1 VDPQAASVAG
11 GISKQEV
18 WVMTRG
24 KSIEEI
30 HIGDAAEFSKRIS
43 EDDVR
48 NFTGVTGDAAGTPGK
63 PATVPEMLCASLI
76 STVLC
81 AFLPGSGTRYLSQTL
96 HFRQPVLV
104 GDTIKARVTVTDKHE
119 ISNWL
124 NLKTVCVNQKG
135 DIVTDGEAIVMP
147 PKY

>member
-1 VDPQAASVAG
+1 
-11 GISKQEV
+11 
-18 WVMTRG
+18 MTRG
-24 KSIEEI
+24 RSIEQI
-30 HIGDAAEFSKRIS
+30 HIGDEAEYSKKIS

-48 NFTGVTGDAAGTPGK
+48 DFTGATGVAAGTSRK
-63 PATVPEMLCASLI
+63 PATVPEMLCAGLI
-76 STVLC
+76 STVLG
-81 AFLPGSGTRYLSQTL
+81 ASLPGSGTRYLSQTL

-104 GDTIKARVTVTDKHE
+104 GDTITARVMVTDKHE

-135 DIVTDGEAIVMP
+135 EIVTDGEAIVLP

>member
-1 VDPQAASVAG
+1 
-11 GISKQEV
+11 
-18 WVMTRG
+18 MTRG
-24 KSIEEI
+24 RSIEEI
-30 HIGDAAEFSKRIS
+30 HIGDEAEYSKKIS

-48 NFTGVTGDAAGTPGK
+48 DFTGVTGDATGTSRK

>member
-1 VDPQAASVAG
+1 
-11 GISKQEV
+11 
-18 WVMTRG
+18 MTRG
-24 KSIEEI
+24 RSIEEI
-30 HIGDAAEFSKRIS
+30 HIGDEAEFSKSIS

-48 NFTGVTGDAAGTPGK
+48 NFTGVTADTLRK

-81 AFLPGSGTRYLSQTL
+81 TFLPGSGTRYLSQTL
-96 HFRQPVLV
+96 HFRQTVLV
-104 GDTIKARVTVTDKHE
+104 GDTIRARVTVTDKHE

-124 NLKTVCVNQKG
+124 NLKTVCENQKG